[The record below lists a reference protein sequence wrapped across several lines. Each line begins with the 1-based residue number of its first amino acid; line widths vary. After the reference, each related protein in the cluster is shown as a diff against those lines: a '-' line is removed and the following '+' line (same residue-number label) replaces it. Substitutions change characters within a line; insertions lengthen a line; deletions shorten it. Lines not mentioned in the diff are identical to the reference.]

1 MSSAKVFADLESIV
15 ALAVARAPFEVQWVM
30 VLTAPVDGLPRPQ
43 LILAESGRPADEHP
57 LPWDVRPLGLELRT
71 VRHVPSQPTNLAVQ
85 ALDAVLPPGADV
97 AGLWRTAAVHIS
109 DALGPLPQTLPAD
122 LTDVQF
128 FRASRIPP
136 SAFNLHL
143 RTTPLYTGGT
153 GAQEPTTQSTTMT
166 HVLARAPDWPA
177 MRLVVVRG
185 DFGRSARA
193 NPP

>member
-1 MSSAKVFADLESIV
+1 MVQTTHVCQHVFV
-15 ALAVARAPFEVQWVM
+15 V
-30 VLTAPVDGLPRPQ
+30 LPRPQ

-109 DALGPLPQTLPAD
+109 DALGPLPQNLPAD

-136 SAFNLHL
+136 S
-143 RTTPLYTGGT
+143 GT
-153 GAQEPTTQSTTMT
+153 RSICI
-166 HVLARAPDWPA
+166 
-177 MRLVVVRG
+177 
-185 DFGRSARA
+185 SARHPCILA
-193 NPP
+193 AREHRSRPLRVQP